1 MQYQVS
7 NTQFGRDFEKPMNIN
22 GTQANKGWY
31 NLILSI
37 AELKLF
43 IRGLKPHRHYTLKG
57 VKAYFGVEKLG
68 YDKLDLLSCLEDFKT
83 QLEEY
88 NKS

>member
-37 AELKLF
+37 AELKMF
-43 IRGLKPHRHYTLKG
+43 IKGLKPHRHYTLKG
-57 VKAYFGVEKLG
+57 VKAYFGVEQFK
-68 YDKLDLLSCLEDFKT
+68 YDKHGLLECLEDFKT